1 MLKGKDN
8 GQTVIKQLDIEFD
21 SSTST
26 TGQGVK
32 NLNLRTANLY

>member
-26 TGQGVK
+26 TGHKKKV
-32 NLNLRTANLY
+32 L